1 MLAMTETLGF
11 PVVVEG
17 VETECQLLFLESTGK
32 PMTVQGFYFG
42 RAVSAATV
50 AALMA
55 AEESKTAVIN
65 MYGDMFGDRLVPFVP
80 NPGTTSLK

>member
-65 MYGDMFGDRLVPFVP
+65 MYAICLAIGWFHSCLIPERPA
-80 NPGTTSLK
+80 